1 MADPSAELA
10 PPQEVAVPTAIKK
23 KPYIPPDIS
32 SICLSGGGYRAMLF
46 HTGALWRLHEAG
58 ILSGISIFSSVSG
71 GSIANGW
78 LALTWDAL
86 MAPGAKF
93 ENVFVPG
100 IRDMADTTIDVWAV
114 LTGIWTG
121 MIPKKVAAAYDR
133 VLFKGKTLQQI
144 PANPR
149 FVYDASNLQT
159 GALWNFRRDKM
170 GDYKI
175 GYIKSPDLPLS
186 VAVGASSAF
195 PPILS
200 PVVLHSPGTFDPPQP
215 PAALQDPRYRSRV
228 VLSDGGV
235 YDNLGLEPIIKS
247 ARTVLV
253 SDGGSP
259 FQTKPRPC
267 GFWPLQILRVLF
279 CEDNQVRGLRKRDL
293 IDRYKLYTALTAAKI
308 DPWSIPETAGVAR
321 KGAYWGITTHTDD
334 YEKPDGSRPPPGLPC
349 PPNLTEPLARIST
362 RLARM
367 KEKDQEHLIN
377 WGYAVCDYAIRTH
390 VDETIPPADKWP
402 YPRGL
407 N

>member
-10 PPQEVAVPTAIKK
+10 PPKEVAVPAAAKT
-23 KPYIPPDIS
+23 PYIPPDIS

-46 HTGALWRLHEAG
+46 HTGALWRLHEVG
-58 ILSGISIFSSVSG
+58 ILSKISIFSSVSG

-78 LALTWDAL
+78 LALTWNAL

-100 IRDMADTTIDVWAV
+100 IRDMANTTVDVWAV
-114 LTGIWTG
+114 LKGIWTG
-121 MIPKKVAAAYDR
+121 TIPKQVAAAYDR

-144 PANPR
+144 PPAPR

-175 GYIKSPDLPLS
+175 GYVKNPDLPLS

-200 PVVLHSPGTFDPPQP
+200 PVILHSPGAFDPPAP
-215 PAALQDPRYRSRV
+215 PPALQDPRYRSRV
-228 VLSDGGV
+228 MLADGGV

-247 ARTVLV
+247 ARTVLA

-259 FQTKPRPC
+259 FTTQPRPC
-267 GFWPLQILRVLF
+267 GFWPLQIIRVLM

-293 IDRYKLYTALTAAKI
+293 IDRYQLYTALTAANV
-308 DPWSIPETAGVAR
+308 DPWSMPDVAEVAR
-321 KGAYWGITTHTDD
+321 KGTYWGITTHADD
-334 YEKPDGSRPPPGLPC
+334 YKKPDGSRPAPGLPC
-349 PPNLTEPLARIST
+349 PPDLTEPLAHIST

-390 VDETIPPADKWP
+390 LDETIAPATKWP
-402 YPRGL
+402 YARGL